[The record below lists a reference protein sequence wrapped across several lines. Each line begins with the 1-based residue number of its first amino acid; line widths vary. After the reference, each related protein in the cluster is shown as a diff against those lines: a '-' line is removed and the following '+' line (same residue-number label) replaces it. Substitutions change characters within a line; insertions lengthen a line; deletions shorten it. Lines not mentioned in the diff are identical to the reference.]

1 MRRVQLVTL
10 RVAALGLGEAG
21 GRIAAD
27 LVAAGAAV
35 TGWDPDPERRVDGVR
50 PAESA
55 SDAVRGADVVL
66 SANSARA
73 AVAAAEGCAD
83 ALRPGQL
90 FADLNA
96 ASPAVKVAVA
106 AVVAPH
112 GAAFVDVALMGTV
125 PKHGLA
131 TPSLASGPG
140 AGEYAE
146 QLGPLGGVVEVVGAE
161 PGAAAER
168 KLLRSVFMKGLA
180 AAIVE
185 SLRAAEAAGRE
196 DWLRGEIAA
205 VLESADAALLDRLVT
220 GSRTH
225 AARRVDEM
233 EAACELLRELGV
245 EPRVA
250 AAAAGVLAELAR
262 EQVHA

>member
-1 MRRVQLVTL
+1 VNL

-27 LVAAGAAV
+27 LVAAGATV
-35 TGWDPDPERRVDGVR
+35 TGWDPDPTRHVDGVR
-50 PAESA
+50 AAESA
-55 SDAVRGADVVL
+55 VDAVRDAGVVL

-73 AVAAAEGCAD
+73 AVAAAADCAD
-83 ALRPGQL
+83 GLRPGQP

-96 ASPAVKVAVA
+96 ASPAVKVAIA
-106 AVVAPH
+106 DVVARQ

-140 AGEYAE
+140 AAEYAE
-146 QLGPLGGVVEVVGAE
+146 RLVPLGAVVEVVGPE

-185 SLRAAEAAGRE
+185 SLRAAEATGRE
-196 DWLRGEIAA
+196 DWLRAEIAT
-205 VLESADAALLDRLVT
+205 VLESADGTLLDRLVT

-233 EAACELLRELGV
+233 EAACELLRDLGV

-250 AAAAGVLAELAR
+250 AAAVGVLAELAQER
-262 EQVHA
+262 VHA